1 MMENIV
7 IPQPE
12 KLENLKKSISKD
24 GAKKLHILSDF
35 DRTLTT
41 AFVDG
46 KSIPS
51 LISIKMFCC
60 WGIVWRTLE

>member
-60 WGIVWRTLE
+60 